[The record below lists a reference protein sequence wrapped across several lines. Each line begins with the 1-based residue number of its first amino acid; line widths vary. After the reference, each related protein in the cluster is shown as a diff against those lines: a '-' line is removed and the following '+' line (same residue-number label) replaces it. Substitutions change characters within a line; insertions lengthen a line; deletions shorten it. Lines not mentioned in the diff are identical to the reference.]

1 MIHVLGFAKG
11 FTSAVKKRSSSICD
25 VCVTLLSVATI
36 YSALLLCFA
45 LPRMGAVRSAVAEEL
60 LVLTKASQAHADKQ
74 INASGCSTLMMQ
86 LSLCN
91 HTAINFKLRHFLL
104 KRRRGLQ

>member
-25 VCVTLLSVATI
+25 VCVALLSVATI

-45 LPRMGAVRSAVAEEL
+45 LPRMGAVRSAVAEKL

-74 INASGCSTLMMQ
+74 VSASGCSTLMMMQ
-86 LSLCN
+86 LSLQS
-91 HTAINFKLRHFLL
+91 HTEKVQAAALSV
-104 KRRRGLQ
+104 